1 MLRLCQIA
9 KVVQCVAPI
18 DAVGGAI
25 QAANINM
32 AKYDHVSFIC
42 GFGNLAGN
50 CIVTMNYATGTLI
63 AGTAMSFN
71 YYESTT
77 HAALVSVV
85 DTAAITSTAAYTV
98 LAASDDNCCIVVEV
112 DAQDVRTV
120 VDAAAAAATNTYV
133 GMRFGA
139 PGAAALISCVAICRV
154 ARYQA
159 DPNFMPNPVAA

>member
-1 MLRLCQIA
+1 
-9 KVVQCVAPI
+9 
-18 DAVGGAI
+18 
-25 QAANINM
+25 
-32 AKYDHVSFIC
+32 
-42 GFGNLAGN
+42 
-50 CIVTMNYATGTLI
+50 
-63 AGTAMSFN
+63 
-71 YYESTT
+71 
-77 HAALVSVV
+77 VSVV
-85 DTAAITSTAAYTV
+85 DTAALTTVGAGGYTP
-98 LAASDDNCCIVVEV
+98 ANATDDNICIVVEV